1 MFNIKLM
8 LPVLVT
14 GLISTVAMAD
24 DSLYVDVES
33 GAGPKLNNVTA
44 QGTTNAKLSYN
55 TIAQSFYLDF
65 KTKVG
70 LPNLKLEYTSNAY
83 STNYGEINS
92 NYINNQP
99 NFIDVNLQYG
109 DVVSYYTLF
118 ADNYNLGVNL
128 GGGLRQYVGDIESS
142 QAEKESLNST
152 IPLTYIDMF
161 YSFDKNEYVGLYTKE
176 SQLATEKVQESG
188 LYYKNNITK
197 VDNLSFMA
205 TYALSN
211 LSFADDYKANDGA
224 GIKTSGLNFQL
235 KLSY

>member
-1 MFNIKLM
+1 MLSLKSI
-8 LPVLVT
+8 LPVVIT
-14 GLISTVAMAD
+14 GLISTVTMAE

-33 GAGPKLNNVTA
+33 GAGSKLNNVTA
-44 QGTTNAKLSYN
+44 QGANNAKLSYN
-55 TIAQSFYLDF
+55 TIAESFYLDL

-83 STNYGEINS
+83 STNYGEINT

-99 NFIDVNLQYG
+99 NFVDVNLQYG

-118 ADNYNLGVNL
+118 ADNYNVGVNL
-128 GGGLRQYVGDIESS
+128 GGGLRQYVGDIESA
-142 QAEKESLNST
+142 QEKESLNST
-152 IPLTYIDMF
+152 VPLTYVDMF
-161 YSFDKNEYVGLYTKE
+161 YSLDKNEYVGLYTKE
-176 SQLATEKVQESG
+176 SQLANEKVQESG
-188 LYYKNNITK
+188 LYYKNNITQ

-211 LSFADDYKANDGA
+211 LSFANDYNANDAA

-235 KLSY
+235 KLTY